1 MKILFSEKIWEQITS
16 LWRDK
21 KNVDLDIADEQ
32 VKEMMNVWF
41 VSRRSVVS
49 DKKRKYD
56 ESRAWLNIDGRTR
69 QRGYRKIRSLL
80 KYAAVFVVG
89 MLGMILWLDYR
100 SGVKLSQ
107 ISVESIEVISSGN
120 QKAELI
126 LANGKK
132 ISLDTTMSAETAK
145 LSEMKFVN
153 NIENG
158 KLSYQG
164 DSVSEEAG
172 FHTLNVPKGGEYI
185 LQLPDGSCVWLN
197 SESSIRFPIR
207 FADNKRE
214 VFLSGEAYFKVAKNE
229 KSPFQVYV
237 KGGSVTVLGTSFN
250 ISAYADDLFWETTLV
265 EGKVIVENG
274 KKKIEIKPSEQYSI
288 DNRTGVG
295 VLRQVDTYL
304 YTSWVDGKFYF
315 SAYAFEDIV
324 KKLERWYDFTMS
336 YQDEGIRR
344 MRFSGTIN
352 KHRPLDEILNFLEKT
367 TNIHFEVV
375 GKSVRVMRW

>member
-207 FADNKRE
+207 FAGNKRE

-250 ISAYADDLFWETTLV
+250 
-265 EGKVIVENG
+265 
-274 KKKIEIKPSEQYSI
+274 
-288 DNRTGVG
+288 
-295 VLRQVDTYL
+295 
-304 YTSWVDGKFYF
+304 
-315 SAYAFEDIV
+315 
-324 KKLERWYDFTMS
+324 
-336 YQDEGIRR
+336 
-344 MRFSGTIN
+344 TI
-352 KHRPLDEILNFLEKT
+352 
-367 TNIHFEVV
+367 
-375 GKSVRVMRW
+375 

>member
-69 QRGYRKIRSLL
+69 QRGYRKIRALL

-132 ISLDTTMSAETAK
+132 ISLDTTMSAE
-145 LSEMKFVN
+145 
-153 NIENG
+153 
-158 KLSYQG
+158 
-164 DSVSEEAG
+164 
-172 FHTLNVPKGGEYI
+172 
-185 LQLPDGSCVWLN
+185 
-197 SESSIRFPIR
+197 
-207 FADNKRE
+207 
-214 VFLSGEAYFKVAKNE
+214 
-229 KSPFQVYV
+229 SP
-237 KGGSVTVLGTSFN
+237 
-250 ISAYADDLFWETTLV
+250 
-265 EGKVIVENG
+265 
-274 KKKIEIKPSEQYSI
+274 
-288 DNRTGVG
+288 
-295 VLRQVDTYL
+295 
-304 YTSWVDGKFYF
+304 
-315 SAYAFEDIV
+315 
-324 KKLERWYDFTMS
+324 
-336 YQDEGIRR
+336 
-344 MRFSGTIN
+344 
-352 KHRPLDEILNFLEKT
+352 
-367 TNIHFEVV
+367 
-375 GKSVRVMRW
+375 

>member
-207 FADNKRE
+207 FAGNKRE

-250 ISAYADDLFWETTLV
+250 ISAYTDDVFWETTLV

-288 DNRTGVG
+288 DNRTG

-375 GKSVRVMRW
+375 GKSVRVMRL

>member
-126 LANGKK
+126 LANGK
-132 ISLDTTMSAETAK
+132 
-145 LSEMKFVN
+145 
-153 NIENG
+153 
-158 KLSYQG
+158 
-164 DSVSEEAG
+164 
-172 FHTLNVPKGGEYI
+172 
-185 LQLPDGSCVWLN
+185 
-197 SESSIRFPIR
+197 R
-207 FADNKRE
+207 
-214 VFLSGEAYFKVAKNE
+214 
-229 KSPFQVYV
+229 
-237 KGGSVTVLGTSFN
+237 
-250 ISAYADDLFWETTLV
+250 
-265 EGKVIVENG
+265 
-274 KKKIEIKPSEQYSI
+274 
-288 DNRTGVG
+288 
-295 VLRQVDTYL
+295 YL
-304 YTSWVDGKFYF
+304 
-315 SAYAFEDIV
+315 
-324 KKLERWYDFTMS
+324 
-336 YQDEGIRR
+336 
-344 MRFSGTIN
+344 
-352 KHRPLDEILNFLEKT
+352 
-367 TNIHFEVV
+367 
-375 GKSVRVMRW
+375 